1 MIATIQCFQGK
12 AMILLTSAH
21 CGKKKLA
28 ALLTAQITAAATPL
42 PLEKA
47 TVTRQATQSSEMPL
61 TEIPAIPFREKTL
74 TKTQNLTPIAQHSPC
89 GNPLIPTAAPRYLVL
104 LHPPERHQVAAEQLS
119 SAWKN
124 PGAPAASDLE
134 LVDMATRIAAN
145 PLMTRV
151 PPIAYRSLLPHL
163 RFKCGGTP
171 PPRAP
176 WSPQSRASRRW
187 GPQDGTRR
195 SMP

>member
-1 MIATIQCFQGK
+1 
-12 AMILLTSAH
+12 MILLTSAH
-21 CGKKKLA
+21 CRKKKLA

-47 TVTRQATQSSEMPL
+47 TVTHQATQSSEMPRM
-61 TEIPAIPFREKTL
+61 EIPAIPLREKTL
-74 TKTQNLTPIAQHSPC
+74 TKIQNLTPIAQHSPV
-89 GNPLIPTAAPRYLVL
+89 GNRLIPTAALRYLVL
-104 LHPPERHQVAAEQLS
+104 LHPPERPQVAIEQLS
-119 SAWKN
+119 SRWKN
-124 PGAPAASDLE
+124 PGAPAASDLG
-134 LVDMATRIAAN
+134 LVDIAMRIAN
-145 PLMTRV
+145 PLMTRG
-151 PPIAYRSLLPHL
+151 PPIAHGALLLPL
-163 RFKCGGTP
+163 RFKCRGTP